1 MSLRGIFLCLAL
13 IVLAVS
19 SAPREAMA
27 HAALVT
33 SEPAAGSVLAAAPD
47 RVRLIFSEPVAPLV
61 FRLLSPGGSP
71 VDLPDVSSDGARLTL
86 PLPPDLAQGT
96 HLVSWRVVSEDG
108 HPIGGTLSFSVGAAS
123 AAPSVG
129 AAEDRPFG
137 VTLGLWFARVGLYS
151 ALFLG
156 VGGVFFAAWSSRSPL
171 RAGALR
177 RVLTSL
183 LGLGVA
189 SALVGLGW
197 QGLDALGVSLSAL
210 ARRDVWATGLETSFG
225 RTAILAMIG
234 SGLGILALRAASLRT
249 RRALASVA
257 MLAPGLALAA
267 TGHASAAE
275 PQLMMRPLVFL
286 HASAIAWWAGALLPL
301 AFALRADRGRTALV
315 RFSTRAPFVF
325 AVLFLS
331 GVVIAIVQMGAVD
344 AFWTTTYGR
353 VLALKLGAVALVLG
367 LAVHN
372 RYVLTRPVLLG
383 DERATRRL
391 VRSIATELILVVV
404 VFGLAA
410 SWRFTP
416 PPRALARALP
426 PIELHL
432 HGQKAMAEFILTPR
446 VSGAA
451 TVDIEPLDTG
461 GVPFKPQEVTVSLAP
476 AGGGIEPIRM
486 QAQPGEDGRWRASVA
501 GLAGT
506 AEWTVRVDLLISD
519 FDKAMLEGRITLS
532 ASP

>member
-1 MSLRGIFLCLAL
+1 MSLRGILLCLAL

-27 HAALVT
+27 HAALVA

-47 RVRLIFSEPVAPLV
+47 RVDLVFSEPVAQLV

-71 VDLPDVSSDGARLTL
+71 ADLLGASVDGARLTL

-108 HPIGGTLSFSVGAAS
+108 HPIGGTLFFSVGAAS

-129 AAEDRPFG
+129 AAEDRPLD

-156 VGGVFFAAWSSRSPL
+156 VGGVFFVAWSSRSPL
-171 RAGALR
+171 RAGALYR
-177 RVLTSL
+177 ILTGL

-189 SALVGLGW
+189 SALVGLGS
-197 QGLDALGVSLSAL
+197 QGLDALGVPLSAL
-210 ARRDVWATGLETSFG
+210 ARRDVWATGLATSFG
-225 RTAILAMIG
+225 RTAILALLG
-234 SGLGILALRAASLRT
+234 AALGIAALRVSGPRA
-249 RRALASVA
+249 RRILASIA

-275 PQLMMRPLVFL
+275 PQLLMRPLVFL
-286 HASAIAWWAGALLPL
+286 HAAAIAWWAGALLPL
-301 AFALRADRGRTALV
+301 AFALHAGRGRAALV

-325 AVLFLS
+325 AVQFLS
-331 GVVIAIVQMGAVD
+331 GGIIAVVQMGTID
-344 AFWTTTYGR
+344 AFWTTAYGR
-353 VLALKLGAVALVLG
+353 VLALKLGAVVLVLA
-367 LAVHN
+367 LAIGN
-372 RYVLTRPVLLG
+372 RYWLTRPVLFG
-383 DERATRRL
+383 DGVATRRL
-391 VRSIATELILVVV
+391 VRSIAAELVLVVV

-410 SWRFTP
+410 CWRFTP
-416 PPRALARALP
+416 PPRTLDTALP

-432 HGQKAMAEFILTPR
+432 HGAKAMAEFVLTPR
-446 VSGAA
+446 ASGAA
-451 TVDIEPLDTG
+451 TVDIEPLDAD
-461 GVPFKPQEVTVSLAP
+461 GVPFTPREVAVSMVP
-476 AGGGIEPIRM
+476 AGGGMEPIRAA
-486 QAQPGEDGRWRASVA
+486 AQPGEDGRWRASLA

-506 AEWTVRVDLLISD
+506 TDWTVRVDLLISD
-519 FDKAMLEGRITLS
+519 FEKVMLDGKITLS
-532 ASP
+532 APP